1 MADVSK
7 SDSILDRIAE
17 HRSLLEEAPG
27 TWPAKRRLA
36 AAVRELTDCICAT
49 DANEDELLAAAQQIE
64 AQAHRFAAQPR
75 MVNPPGVAEMAL
87 AGGMEIFHDRSP
99 LMGLSNPMAPP
110 LELEPD
116 MEAGEIR
123 GGVDFGNAYE
133 GAPGC
138 VHGGFLA
145 AALDEALGMACI
157 FSDSPGMTGELT
169 IRYLKPTPTK
179 TPLRVEARLDRIERR
194 KIYTSGEI
202 LAGDVVT
209 VRATGIFIS
218 IAREKFEELREA
230 QQRRGEEPESP

>member
-1 MADVSK
+1 VSE
-7 SDSILDRIAE
+7 SNSILDRIAE
-17 HRSLLEEAPG
+17 HRALIAEAPG

-36 AAVRELTDCICAT
+36 AAIRELMDCICAT
-49 DANEDELLAAAQQIE
+49 DADEAELLASAEQIE
-64 AQAHRFAAQPR
+64 AGARRFAAQPR

-116 MEAGEIR
+116 AEAGEVR
-123 GGVDFGNAYE
+123 GAVEFGNAYE

-157 FSDSPGMTGELT
+157 FSDTPGMTGELT
-169 IRYLKPTPTK
+169 IRYLQPTPTK
-179 TPLRVEARLDRIERR
+179 TPLRIEARLDRIERR

-202 LAGDVVT
+202 SVGDVVK

-218 IAREKFEELREA
+218 ITRDKFSELREA
-230 QQRRGEEPESP
+230 QERRESGSDAG

>member
-1 MADVSK
+1 MSETN
-7 SDSILDRIAE
+7 SILDRIAE
-17 HRSLLEEAPG
+17 QRARLAEAPG

-36 AAVRELTDCICAT
+36 AAIRDLMDCICAT
-49 DANEDELLAAAQQIE
+49 DANEEELLAAAEQIE
-64 AQAHRFAAQPR
+64 AGARRFAAQPR
-75 MVNPPGVAEMAL
+75 MLNPPGVAEMAL

-116 MEAGEIR
+116 AEAGEIR
-123 GGVDFGNAYE
+123 GAVDFGNAYE

-157 FSDSPGMTGELT
+157 FSDSPGMTGEMT
-169 IRYLKPTPTK
+169 IRYLVPTPTK
-179 TPLRVEARLDRIERR
+179 TPLRIEARLDRIERR

-202 LAGDVVT
+202 SAGDVVT
-209 VRATGIFIS
+209 VKATGTFIS
-218 IAREKFEELREA
+218 ISRDKFSELREA
-230 QQRRGEEPESP
+230 QERRQLGSDAG

>member
-1 MADVSK
+1 VSE
-7 SDSILDRIAE
+7 SNSILDHIAE
-17 HRSLLEEAPG
+17 HRALTKEAGG

-36 AAVRELTDCICAT
+36 AAIRELMDCICAT
-49 DANEDELLAAAQQIE
+49 DASDEELADATEHIE
-64 AQAHRFAAQPR
+64 ARARRFATQPR
-75 MVNPPGVAEMAL
+75 MLNPPGVAEMAL

-99 LMGLSNPMAPP
+99 LTGLSNPMAPP

-116 MEAGEIR
+116 AEAGEVR
-123 GGVDFGNAYE
+123 GAVNFGNAYE

-145 AALDEALGMACI
+145 AAFDEALGMACI
-157 FSDSPGMTGELT
+157 FSDSPGMTGEIT

-179 TPLRVEARLDRIERR
+179 TPLRIEARLDRIERR

-209 VRATGIFIS
+209 ARATGLFIS
-218 IAREKFEELREA
+218 ITRDRFADLREE
-230 QQRRGEEPESP
+230 QVRRESSSDAG

>member
-1 MADVSK
+1 MSETN
-7 SDSILDRIAE
+7 SILQRIAE
-17 HRSLLEEAPG
+17 HRALIGEAPG

-36 AAVRELTDCICAT
+36 AAIRELMDCICAT
-49 DANEDELLAAAQQIE
+49 DANEEELLAAAEQIE
-64 AQAHRFAAQPR
+64 AGARRFAAQPR

-99 LMGLSNPMAPP
+99 LMGLSNPIAPP

-116 MEAGEIR
+116 AEAGEIR
-123 GGVDFGNAYE
+123 GTVDFGNAYE

-157 FSDSPGMTGELT
+157 FSDSPGMTGEIT

-179 TPLRVEARLDRIERR
+179 TPLRIEARLDRIEQR

-202 LAGDVVT
+202 SVGGAVT
-209 VRATGIFIS
+209 VRATGLFIS
-218 IAREKFEELREA
+218 ISREKFSELREA
-230 QQRRGEEPESP
+230 QERRESGSDAG

>member
-1 MADVSK
+1 VSESK
-7 SDSILDRIAE
+7 SILNRMAE
-17 HRSLLEEAPG
+17 HRALMNEAPG

-36 AAVRELTDCICAT
+36 TAIRELMDCICAT
-49 DANEDELLAAAQQIE
+49 DASEEELVDAAEHIE
-64 AQAHRFAAQPR
+64 ARARRFASQPR
-75 MVNPPGVAEMAL
+75 MLNPPGVAEMAL

-116 MEAGEIR
+116 AEAGEVR
-123 GGVDFGNAYE
+123 GAVVFGNAYE

-157 FSDSPGMTGELT
+157 FSDSPGMTGEIT

-179 TPLRVEARLDRIERR
+179 TPLRIEARLDRIDGR
-194 KIYTSGEI
+194 KIHTSGEI

-209 VRATGIFIS
+209 VRATGLFIS
-218 IAREKFEELREA
+218 ITRDKFAALRDDQVRRESGSDA
-230 QQRRGEEPESP
+230 G

>member
-1 MADVSK
+1 VSETN
-7 SDSILDRIAE
+7 SILQRIAE
-17 HRSLLEEAPG
+17 HRALTGEAPG

-36 AAVRELTDCICAT
+36 AAIRELMDCICAT
-49 DANEDELLAAAQQIE
+49 DANEEELLAAAEQIE
-64 AQAHRFAAQPR
+64 AGARRFAAQPR

-99 LMGLSNPMAPP
+99 LMGLSNPIAPP

-116 MEAGEIR
+116 AEAGEIL
-123 GGVDFGNAYE
+123 GAVNFGNAYE

-157 FSDSPGMTGELT
+157 FSDSPGMTGEIT

-179 TPLRVEARLDRIERR
+179 TPLRIEARLDRIEQR

-202 LAGDVVT
+202 SVGGAVT
-209 VRATGIFIS
+209 VRATGLFIS
-218 IAREKFEELREA
+218 ISRDKFSELREA
-230 QQRRGEEPESP
+230 QERRGSGSDAG

>member
-1 MADVSK
+1 VSEADTIVS
-7 SDSILDRIAE
+7 RIAE
-17 HRSLLEEAPG
+17 HRAQMEEAPG

-36 AAVRELTDCICAT
+36 AAVRELMDCICAT
-49 DANEDELLAAAQQIE
+49 DADEGELLGAAEEIE
-64 AQAHRFAAQPR
+64 ARARRFSAQPR

-110 LELEPD
+110 LELSPD
-116 MEAGEIR
+116 PEANIVR
-123 GGVDFGNAYE
+123 GAVIFGNAYE

-138 VHGGFLA
+138 VHGGFLS

-157 FSDSPGMTGELT
+157 FSNSPGMTGELT

-179 TPLRVEARLDRIERR
+179 TPLRIEARLDRIDGR

-202 LAGDVVT
+202 WAGELMT
-209 VRATGIFIS
+209 VRSTGLFIS

-230 QQRRGEEPESP
+230 QVRRGERSNGP